1 MLIFEAR
8 ASDHDLLHSSL
19 KNGMREKQWSK
30 LTNEDQT
37 AFYRPRGRVPRPLT
51 QRFGCHYDPKIVA
64 SGKIAKSTP
73 E

>member
-1 MLIFEAR
+1 L
-8 ASDHDLLHSSL
+8 
-19 KNGMREKQWSK
+19 REKQWSK

-37 AFYRPRGRVPRPLT
+37 AFIGRRAGTSAASLDATLWLPL
-51 QRFGCHYDPKIVA
+51 DPKIVA